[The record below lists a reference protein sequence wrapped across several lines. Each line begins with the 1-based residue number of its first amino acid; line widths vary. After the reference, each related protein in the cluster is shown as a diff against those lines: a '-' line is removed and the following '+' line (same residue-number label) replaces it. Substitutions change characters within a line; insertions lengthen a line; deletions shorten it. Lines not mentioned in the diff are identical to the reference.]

1 MLSAVLHAEL
11 AGSVGDVEL
20 DVVLRVG
27 GGQCLALAGPSGA
40 GKTTILRMIAGT
52 QQPSRGRVVCGD
64 EVWLDSERGVLLPPE
79 RRRCGYVPQEHGL
92 FPHLSAWRNVAY
104 GLARERRSE
113 RRRQALELL
122 ERFGLSHRAGA
133 RPNTLSG
140 GERQRV
146 ALARALA
153 VGPRVLLLDEP
164 LAALD
169 TRARAAAARELEVVL
184 RQAAIPSLLVTH
196 DFHEGALLGDRVAV
210 IDRGRVIQ
218 EGPPEELA
226 AAPRA
231 AFVAEFAG
239 AVVLTGRARPD
250 RGPLTVIELDSGGTA
265 TATDPGEG
273 PVAISVFPWEITL
286 GPRNERGHDS
296 AQNRLVA
303 TVRSLT
309 AVGNRVRVGLE
320 AGQPLVAEV
329 TQAAAD
335 ELGLRVGV
343 EVAASWKATATRVTA
358 R

>member
-1 MLSAVLHAEL
+1 VLHAEL
-11 AGSVGDVEL
+11 AASVGAVEL
-20 DVVLRVG
+20 DVTLQVG
-27 GGQCLALAGPSGA
+27 PGECLALAGPSGA

-52 QQPSRGRVVCGD
+52 QAPARGRVTCGE
-64 EVWLDSERGVLLPPE
+64 EVWFDSDRGVSLPPE
-79 RRRCGYVPQEHGL
+79 RRLCGYVPQDHAL

-104 GLARERRSE
+104 GLGGVGRAARRAR
-113 RRRQALELL
+113 ALELL
-122 ERFGLSHRAGA
+122 ERFGLAERSGA
-133 RPNTLSG
+133 RPQTLSG

-153 VGPRVLLLDEP
+153 VEPRVLLLDEP

-169 TRARAAAARELEVVL
+169 AHTRAQAARELTGVL
-184 RQAAIPSLLVTH
+184 RGAGIPSLLVTH

-218 EGPPEELA
+218 QGPAEELA
-226 AAPRA
+226 AAPRS
-231 AFVAEFAG
+231 AFVAEFTG
-239 AVVLTGRARPD
+239 SIVLTGRADPN
-250 RGPLTVIELDSGGTA
+250 RGPLTVIELDGGGTA
-265 TATDPGEG
+265 AATDPGQG

-286 GPRNERGHDS
+286 GPRDEEAHDS
-296 AQNRLVA
+296 AQNRLTARVH
-303 TVRSLT
+303 SLT

-320 AGQPLVAEV
+320 AGQPMVAEV

-343 EVAASWKATATRVTA
+343 EVTASWKATATRVSA